1 MSYSD
6 CSPPESPY
14 YDDDDDERY
23 HQSDDY
29 FGDLVHVGRVR
40 KESSESSLE
49 LERVFADDPL
59 KK

>member
-6 CSPPESPY
+6 YSPPESPY

-40 KESSESSLE
+40 KEFKL
-49 LERVFADDPL
+49 RVEFRTREGIRR
-59 KK
+59 